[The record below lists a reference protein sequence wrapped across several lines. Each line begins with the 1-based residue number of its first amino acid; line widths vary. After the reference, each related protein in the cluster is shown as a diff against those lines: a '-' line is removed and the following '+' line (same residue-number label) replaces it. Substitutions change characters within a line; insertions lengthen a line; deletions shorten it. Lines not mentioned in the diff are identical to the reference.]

1 MAALGQLAF
10 LAHAGSADVDE
21 TGQLV
26 FTIML
31 VSVIAFVWI
40 LLGVVCWIFWRAKK
54 REDAERAA
62 KEGAAWPSAP
72 SS

>member
-1 MAALGQLAF
+1 MSGLAHVGVI
-10 LAHAGSADVDE
+10 AHAGSADTSE

-26 FTIML
+26 MTIGL
-31 VSVIAFVWI
+31 VSVLVFIWI

-54 REDAERAA
+54 REDAAN
-62 KEGAAWPSAP
+62 EGGPGWQSAP

>member
-1 MAALGQLAF
+1 MGAWTHGVV
-10 LAHAGSADVDE
+10 LAHTGSASAND

-31 VSVIAFVWI
+31 LTVIAVVWV

-54 REDAERAA
+54 RDEAA
-62 KEGAAWPSAP
+62 RTA
-72 SS
+72 